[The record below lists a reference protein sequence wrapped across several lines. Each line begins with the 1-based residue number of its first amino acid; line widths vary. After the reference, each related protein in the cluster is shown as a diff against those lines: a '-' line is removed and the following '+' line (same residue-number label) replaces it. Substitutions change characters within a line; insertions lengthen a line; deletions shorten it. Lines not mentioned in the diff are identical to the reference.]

1 MAPRDD
7 VARGRRRPRPS
18 RERVGGGVEQG
29 GRHTDAAGLAHTF
42 GAQRVGLGGLVQAHQ
57 FNGVQGQQVGRVL
70 AIESTRLDSIDA
82 LLRQE
87 VACNR

>member
-1 MAPRDD
+1 MRDD
-7 VARGRRRPRPS
+7 LAGNMARVVDWRATLRTAY
-18 RERVGGGVEQG
+18 ERGVRLHLEVPPG
-29 GRHTDAAGLAHTF
+29 SVLSGLARPVF
-42 GAQRVGLGGLVQAHQ
+42 AD
-57 FNGVQGQQVGRVL
+57 GRVL